1 MTGTSDLFNIANGTP
16 AVVGPT
22 GSGTISGGL
31 LRPGSIDQQAF
42 QQMLRAQQSNRAA
55 AGVGGKPV
63 SMPVLPF
70 QNGIPSLTS
79 AQFAALVGDQTAEA
93 SDSDDAGLAA
103 DPQTAMQQANPN
115 YGADLSRR
123 LAFGHAQAMAK
134 LANPTSANPPAANP
148 AAASPNAGANPTMA
162 SLPAPPSMLP
172 SSTLPRAAAIR
183 LSGVPSPQVAGLN
196 AAGLNTPGSNTT
208 RSNAAEDSDDAPR
221 IFRGPA
227 GVRPVGQQEAGQQG
241 AGQQGNTQMASAE
254 ASPSSA
260 SATDGSGKAAPGS
273 PDPSAAASQ
282 STAPSNP
289 NLVHLKE
296 QPDRDMQMKLRLEH
310 KQWVVDETP
319 GSRQLFFGADGKFG
333 WDDFLDV
340 INPLQHI
347 PIISQIYRAVTGD
360 QINGAAELIGAFPLG
375 PLGLLGMAGAIV
387 DLAVKDTTGKDIG
400 SNVEAMIFGNDTGT
414 TDNMAA
420 KPGTNAPND
429 TSADS
434 ATSGS
439 AGPGATE
446 TASIGEESA
455 DRYGAGIRRGRPG

>member
-70 QNGIPSLTS
+70 QNGIPTLSS
-79 AQFAALVGDQTAEA
+79 AQFAALVGDQTPEA

-103 DPQTAMQQANPN
+103 DPQTAMQQAGPN

-134 LANPTSANPPAANP
+134 LANPTLANPATASPTAANP
-148 AAASPNAGANPTMA
+148 TAANPGAGANPTGA
-162 SLPAPPSMLP
+162 SLPALPSMLP

-183 LSGVPSPQVAGLN
+183 LSGMPSPQVAGLN
-196 AAGLNTPGSNTT
+196 TVGLNAAGSNMAGSDT
-208 RSNAAEDSDDAPR
+208 AATADDAPR

-227 GVRPVGQQEAGQQG
+227 GVRPVGQQGGGQQG
-241 AGQQGNTQMASAE
+241 GGQQENTQVASAE
-254 ASPSSA
+254 A
-260 SATDGSGKAAPGS
+260 APGS
-273 PDPSAAASQ
+273 ADPSATGGKPAAAASQ
-282 STAPSNP
+282 STPPSNP

-347 PIISQIYRAVTGD
+347 PIVSQIYRAITGD
-360 QINGAAELIGAFPLG
+360 QINGA
-375 PLGLLGMAGAIV
+375 
-387 DLAVKDTTGKDIG
+387 
-400 SNVEAMIFGNDTGT
+400 
-414 TDNMAA
+414 
-420 KPGTNAPND
+420 
-429 TSADS
+429 
-434 ATSGS
+434 
-439 AGPGATE
+439 
-446 TASIGEESA
+446 
-455 DRYGAGIRRGRPG
+455 